1 MVVWGGGCA
10 GGEPGTAPTGD
21 RVFVAT
27 PTEIQVA
34 PGETGSAQFVLTS
47 GGVPIAAQPVTFE
60 ILEVAGSEGKGA
72 TLGQASAS
80 TDGSGVATVHVT
92 AGEETVFRV
101 VASAGSL
108 QAELVVF
115 VAVSSGSVMIAPF
128 FTPNSSALSRTLS
141 IEVQLFDRTS
151 CADINLAKPQMDGRN
166 DKRSLPPSGGTA
178 RFDNVSTTQ
187 TCAVVGRALSGP
199 GAVATG
205 CVDVLGQ
212 SLVPNGI
219 VQVALPLRDTSPD
232 PVGSYTLSW
241 PLQFAPPLAAEAAIA
256 SVWRDLGDCPL
267 DPAQL
272 LLDCTIDALSPAT
285 VTDPLDCVPSVVAG
299 GEGPLGDALI
309 ARRGTPIVD
318 LAGMVTSCR
327 AARDG
332 AGAPSLDAIAMGLFG
347 APTPALVVAL
357 PAIGADAGHVLDRV
371 DLTSSLVV
379 RSTGH
384 PDEYVVTHVLT
395 GARFGSE
402 VVTLAS
408 LALPALTA
416 YTTATTRDGLLVVAD
431 HGFSLRLGRVGR
443 AGFGLSALKPRLPE
457 PYTSDASGL
466 IKALADLSRADGAS
480 GCAALDHVLCPA
492 AGSAEQCLATACP
505 AGLSALV
512 ARLDAVFDAADGQGL
527 DLYLAGSAP
536 LIDMHGDGIAHQLG
550 SNLNEPSAIASWAVD
565 LRTATGAARLTTS
578 FTGAR
583 TGN

>member
-1 MVVWGGGCA
+1 
-10 GGEPGTAPTGD
+10 
-21 RVFVAT
+21 
-27 PTEIQVA
+27 
-34 PGETGSAQFVLTS
+34 
-47 GGVPIAAQPVTFE
+47 
-60 ILEVAGSEGKGA
+60 
-72 TLGQASAS
+72 
-80 TDGSGVATVHVT
+80 
-92 AGEETVFRV
+92 
-101 VASAGSL
+101 
-108 QAELVVF
+108 
-115 VAVSSGSVMIAPF
+115 
-128 FTPNSSALSRTLS
+128 
-141 IEVQLFDRTS
+141 
-151 CADINLAKPQMDGRN
+151 
-166 DKRSLPPSGGTA
+166 
-178 RFDNVSTTQ
+178 
-187 TCAVVGRALSGP
+187 
-199 GAVATG
+199 
-205 CVDVLGQ
+205 VLGQ

-416 YTTATTRDGLLVVAD
+416 YTTATTITASRC
-431 HGFSLRLGRVGR
+431 
-443 AGFGLSALKPRLPE
+443 
-457 PYTSDASGL
+457 ASG
-466 IKALADLSRADGAS
+466 AWGGR
-480 GCAALDHVLCPA
+480 
-492 AGSAEQCLATACP
+492 GSAC
-505 AGLSALV
+505 
-512 ARLDAVFDAADGQGL
+512 R
-527 DLYLAGSAP
+527 
-536 LIDMHGDGIAHQLG
+536 
-550 SNLNEPSAIASWAVD
+550 
-565 LRTATGAARLTTS
+565 R
-578 FTGAR
+578 
-583 TGN
+583 